1 MLRLEDVSVSY
12 GDVPALH
19 QLSLHVNAGEMVALI
34 GANGAGKTTTLN
46 AISAVLKPRSGRI
59 FFEDERIDQWEPER
73 IVDLGILH
81 VPEGRHVFAGLTV
94 EENLAVG
101 TTRWRR
107 RGMSMVTDLERVFA
121 LFPRLKER
129 RRQLAW
135 SLSGGEQQM
144 LALGRALMAR
154 PKVLL
159 LDEPSLGLAPNVTQ
173 EVFRTV
179 RMLNESGLTVLLVEQ
194 DAYAALRISGRAY
207 VLEIGRIALEGDC
220 RNLRQ
225 DPRIQEAY
233 LGG

>member
-1 MLRLEDVSVSY
+1 MLRLENVSVSY
-12 GDVPALH
+12 GEIPALH
-19 QLSLHVNAGEMVALI
+19 GLSIEVGAGEMVALI

-46 AISAVLKPRSGRI
+46 TISAILKPSSGRI
-59 FFEDERIDQWEPER
+59 WLDGKRIDQFEPER
-73 IVDLGILH
+73 VVDLGVLH
-81 VPEGRHVFAGLTV
+81 VPEGRRVFTGLTV

-107 RGMSMVTDLERVFA
+107 RGMSMVGDIERIFA

-129 RRQLAW
+129 RKQLAW

-159 LDEPSLGLAPNVTQ
+159 LDEPSLGLAPNITQ

-179 RMLNESGLTVLLVEQ
+179 RELNQTGLTVLLVEQ
-194 DAYAALRISGRAY
+194 DAYAALRISRRGY
-207 VLEIGRIALEGDC
+207 VLDMGRVALEGDC
-220 RNLRQ
+220 SELRR

>member
-1 MLRLEDVSVSY
+1 MLRLENVSVSY
-12 GDVPALH
+12 GEIPALH
-19 QLSLHVNAGEMVALI
+19 GLSLEVGAGEMVALI

-46 AISAVLKPRSGRI
+46 AISAILKPTSGRI
-59 FFEDERIDQWEPER
+59 WLEGERIDQLGPER
-73 IVDLGILH
+73 VVDLGILH
-81 VPEGRHVFAGLTV
+81 VPEGRRVFTGLTV
-94 EENLAVG
+94 EENLLVG

-107 RGMSMVTDLERVFA
+107 RGMSMAADIERVFA

-129 RRQLAW
+129 RSQLAW

-159 LDEPSLGLAPNVTQ
+159 LDEPSLGLAPNITQ

-179 RMLNESGLTVLLVEQ
+179 RELNDSGLTVLLVEQ
-194 DAYAALRISGRAY
+194 DAYAALRISRRGY
-207 VLEIGRIALEGDC
+207 VLEMGRVALEGNCGD
-220 RNLRQ
+220 LRR

-233 LGG
+233 LGS

>member
-1 MLRLEDVSVSY
+1 MLRLENVSVSY
-12 GDVPALH
+12 GEVPALH
-19 QLSLHVNAGEMVALI
+19 QLSLEVGAGEMVALI
-34 GANGAGKTTTLN
+34 GANGAGKSTTLN
-46 AISAVLKPRSGRI
+46 AISAVLKPNSGRI
-59 FFEDERIDQWEPER
+59 LFEDVRIDQWEPER
-73 IVDLGILH
+73 VVDLGILH
-81 VPEGRHVFAGLTV
+81 VPEGRRVFTGLTV

-107 RGMSMVTDLERVFA
+107 RGMSMATDIDRIYT

-129 RRQLAW
+129 RKQLAW

-159 LDEPSLGLAPNVTQ
+159 LDEPSLGLAPNLTQ

-179 RMLNESGLTVLLVEQ
+179 RTLNESGLTVLLVEQ
-194 DAYAALRISGRAY
+194 DAYAALRISRRGY
-207 VLEIGRIALEGDC
+207 VLEMGRIALEGDC
-220 RNLRQ
+220 RDLRE
-225 DPRIQEAY
+225 DPRVQEAY